1 MRKQIDMK
9 RECEAIIENNLMGSM
24 LYYFQDFPEQREEFC
39 EELTNAFTRIL
50 QNLKKE
56 FESDEDL

>member
-9 RECEAIIENNLMGSM
+9 RECEAIIENNLVDSM
-24 LYYFQDFPEQREEFC
+24 FYYLQDYPEQREEFC